1 MSKFFEIFGTPHYT
15 GFMAGVEYEVES
27 VQKVYT
33 NPTYILNVTSDD
45 SLRNSG
51 VEVITLPLS
60 YQQAV
65 DSHKWLFTGGLVL
78 TDPSEACTELGSIHV
93 HVNFSD
99 QPEEKV
105 QQFIRLY
112 ALMEPYFFDAVAEHR
127 HNNIYCVPVSATNM
141 LRMAMN
147 GIGSV
152 LTDKWH
158 KYCAFNVKPLAQ
170 YGTIE
175 FRHLQITSD
184 HAVFENWM
192 QLIHRLYTFN
202 LENEAPPVVSPS
214 FLKKFVVTVT
224 GNPFLTYGDI
234 NSKLELTQV
243 NDLLLM
249 VNPNTQLIS
258 TRIKQNTKEAA

>member
-1 MSKFFEIFGTPHYT
+1 MSKVFQIFGTALLE
-15 GFMAGVEYEVES
+15 GFHAGIEFEVES
-27 VQKVYT
+27 VKKVH
-33 NPTYILNVTSDD
+33 PKPEYILNVTNDD

-51 VEVITLPLS
+51 VEVITKPLP

-65 DSHKWLFTGGLVL
+65 DSHKWLFTQGLVL
-78 TDPSEACTELGSIHV
+78 ADPSEACTELGSIHV

-112 ALMEPYFFDAVAEHR
+112 ALMEPYFFEAVAEHR

-141 LRMAMN
+141 LRLSMQ
-147 GIGSV
+147 GIGSY

-192 QLIHRLYTFN
+192 QLIHRLYTVN
-202 LENEAPPVVSPS
+202 LEVEAPPVVSPS
-214 FLKKFVVTVT
+214 FLKKLVVTVT
-224 GNPFLTYGDI
+224 GNPFLTYEDI
-234 NSKLELTQV
+234 NKKLELTQV

-249 VNPNTQLIS
+249 VNPNPQLL
-258 TRIKQNTKEAA
+258 TNRIKQSSKEAA